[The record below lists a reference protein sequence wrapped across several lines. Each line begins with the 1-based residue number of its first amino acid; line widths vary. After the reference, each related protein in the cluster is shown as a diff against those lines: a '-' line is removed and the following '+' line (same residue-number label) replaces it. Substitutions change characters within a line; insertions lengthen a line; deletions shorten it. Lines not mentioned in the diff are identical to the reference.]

1 MKKTH
6 HKHSKLHLDVS
17 EIFSKNVGV
26 LGLIVVILVFL
37 VYSMSMKMSGL
48 NAKVIELESKNL
60 QNSQKIEEM
69 KTTTTPAKK

>member
-26 LGLIVVILVFL
+26 LGLIVIILVFL
-37 VYSMSMKMSGL
+37 VYSMSMKMSCL
-48 NAKVIELESKNL
+48 NNKVIELETKNMET
-60 QNSQKIEEM
+60 NQKLEEM
-69 KTTTTPAKK
+69 KSSAPAKK